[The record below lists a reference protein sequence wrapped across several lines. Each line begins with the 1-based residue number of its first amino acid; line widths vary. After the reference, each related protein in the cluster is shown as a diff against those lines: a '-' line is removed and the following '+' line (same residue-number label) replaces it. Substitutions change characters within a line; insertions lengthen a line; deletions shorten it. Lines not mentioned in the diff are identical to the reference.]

1 MLANDGKDDY
11 RIRRRF
17 VRRDNG
23 GKRSTEMPAACSGTV
38 PIARAGIPTPL
49 NQLHLHSAASQREN
63 VVAQNMT
70 SIRLETDADTLLLL
84 RASAS
89 SLDLDPS
96 AINSINT
103 QIQLLDTEAQSRAKE
118 VAEIQSVLQR
128 LQQEYNHTVTD
139 LRRKK
144 SLLSPI
150 RQLPS
155 DILLHIFG
163 LATDDGEHC
172 LSSPPFIFRSSSAKR
187 NTIGSTPRIPIRT
200 ALALSGGCP
209 LNISIEGSSA
219 TKEAWEFIAECVAPT
234 SNRWKSFH
242 LSVQDA
248 EIIVSL
254 SKISGCLPL
263 LESLDFTFY
272 NLRPIKHFDEALS
285 SIFCSVPLLHT
296 IRISGNVFSEL
307 SLPLHQLT
315 NLDLDL
321 MCCRNSGRYSFYD
334 CIAQGTKLE
343 SFTFLDTYS
352 DMLPLPEITR
362 PNIGQLSLGYT
373 IPSSLKYCAFT
384 EMEQLTLFPYSEEW
398 ALAPIVTTDQLTV
411 LSEFLK
417 RSANRLRSFT
427 AYKPIPFPA
436 FNDIAIETFTSLM
449 DLATA
454 INKETL
460 TETIQRLADPSF
472 IPCLRHLSLHTR
484 LPVISLFRDDSLRSM
499 AVSRHNVGL
508 QSLAVSVLSL
518 TSLRTLE
525 PPANFH
531 WSGHLLRMYKLK
543 ATGLDVKFLLSGR
556 DYFVDQGAVDELTTW
571 LKTWSML

>member
-1 MLANDGKDDY
+1 
-11 RIRRRF
+11 
-17 VRRDNG
+17 
-23 GKRSTEMPAACSGTV
+23 
-38 PIARAGIPTPL
+38 
-49 NQLHLHSAASQREN
+49 
-63 VVAQNMT
+63 MT
-70 SIRLETDADTLLLL
+70 SIKPEKMSLFSHHYERFDYTIQPHTIDADTLLLL
-84 RASAS
+84 RTGAS

-96 AINSINT
+96 VIDSINT
-103 QIQLLDTEAQSRAKE
+103 QIHFLDIEAQSRAKE
-118 VAEIQSVLQR
+118 LAEIQSVLQR

-139 LRRKK
+139 LHRKK

-150 RQLPS
+150 RRLPS

-163 LATDDGEHC
+163 LATDDDGEHC
-172 LSSPPFIFRSSSAKR
+172 LSSPPFIFRSVCYTWRALVLSSPTLFSNVDIIISKHSHGKY
-187 NTIGSTPRIPIRT
+187 NTYNPKQHNAICT

-209 LNISIEGSSA
+209 LNISIKGSSA

-234 SNRWKSFH
+234 SNRWKYFH

-254 SKISGCLPL
+254 SKILGCLPL

-272 NLRPIKHFDEALS
+272 NPRPIKHFDEALS
-285 SIFCSVPLLHT
+285 SIFCSAPLLHT
-296 IRISGNVFSEL
+296 VRISGNVFSEL

-352 DMLPLPEITR
+352 DTLPLPEITR
-362 PNIGQLSLGYT
+362 PNIRQLSLGYT

-398 ALAPIVTTDQLTV
+398 ASAPIVTTDQLTV

-436 FNDIAIETFTSLM
+436 FNDIAIETFTSLT
-449 DLATA
+449 DLATTV
-454 INKETL
+454 NKETL

-484 LPVISLFRDDSLRSM
+484 LPVISLFRDDSLRLM
-499 AVSRHNVGL
+499 AVSRHNLGL
-508 QSLAVSVLSL
+508 QSLTVSVPNP
-518 TSLRTLE
+518 TSLRSLE
-525 PPANFH
+525 PPAIFH
-531 WSGHLLRMYKLK
+531 WSSHLLRVYKLK
-543 ATGLDVKFLLSGR
+543 ETGLAVKFLLSGR
-556 DYFVDQGAVDELTTW
+556 DYFVDPDAVDELTTR
-571 LKTWSML
+571 LNTWSML